1 MSTFKKER
9 LIPIGQFA
17 PKSLSQILNDFP
29 PQLQD
34 RVKSLYKNLGECDTQ
49 SPNHGDTAGKIQ
61 AQNMEALP
69 KNRVGSL
76 YKCSD
81 CYYASI
87 LEQDVYDHI
96 ASHHMK
102 VAHEGQSPST
112 FGTHE
117 TKAEANIIVE
127 ENNVVNVNE
136 YHYDIGANRDSGLKE
151 VVFQYDGTPSYGI
164 PQYQL
169 NTVSKAVGEVDRDKF
184 IAMERPIHM
193 SNDTHQRGPI
203 KMEYLPKPVVK
214 EKTKMTSKTTV
225 GYKCELCDFV
235 TNRKYDLKGHID
247 TKHKGSLEGSMF
259 KCNLC
264 DYSTL
269 HDYLMGQHFT
279 EFHPTPQQDQP
290 TATNWVEKKKLPDK
304 ITKRSAPKD
313 DIKPMP
319 KTREL
324 RDKHN
329 AFERGRRLNQ
339 AKLFEDLKELVP
351 RLRDIVKTVSK
362 KDILDGAA
370 EYLQVLGE
378 QDLVLS
384 RKQEEL
390 SRRNAWL
397 KQRLAAAKRD
407 FMEANSVWGQM
418 MRDIQAEDTS
428 NSIYDLNLDVLG
440 GLDIEPLGVLE

>member
-1 MSTFKKER
+1 MSSFKKER

-49 SPNHGDTAGKIQ
+49 SLNHGDTAGKIQ

-96 ASHHMK
+96 ASYHMK

-127 ENNVVNVNE
+127 ENNVANVNE

-151 VVFQYDGTPSYGI
+151 VVFQYNVGNEESNDNS
-164 PQYQL
+164 QNQL
-169 NTVSKAVGEVDRDKF
+169 SPISRADKL
-184 IAMERPIHM
+184 IAMERSMDMIDGTLPSAHL
-193 SNDTHQRGPI
+193 NENH
-203 KMEYLPKPVVK
+203 EYLPKPVVK
-214 EKTKMTSKTTV
+214 EKTKMTSKTTG

-235 TNRKYDLKGHID
+235 TNRKYDLKGHQD
-247 TKHKGSLEGSMF
+247 NKHKGSQEGSMF
-259 KCNLC
+259 KCHLC
-264 DYSTL
+264 EYSTL
-269 HDYLMGQHFT
+269 HDYLMGQHFS
-279 EFHPTPQQDQP
+279 EFHPSLQQDKAM
-290 TATNWVEKKKLPDK
+290 TTKLVEKRQSPHKK
-304 ITKRSAPKD
+304 TRSSAPKE
-313 DIKPMP
+313 PMP

-339 AKLFEDLKELVP
+339 AKLFKDLKYLVP
-351 RLRDIVKTVSK
+351 KLRDVVKTVSK
-362 KDILDGAA
+362 VNVLDCAT
-370 EYLQVLGE
+370 EYSQVLWK

-384 RKQEEL
+384 REQEEL